1 MVLIVVILLI
11 GGIFFPYFWAR
22 MIGQMMPAEFRPV
35 KIKFAGEKLTPEQ
48 FDHLARQLKK
58 LMDFRVEIGRLLFI
72 LLESLFHSWRG
83 LAKGRSSFD
92 RIIK

>member
-1 MVLIVVILLI
+1 
-11 GGIFFPYFWAR
+11 
-22 MIGQMMPAEFRPV
+22 MMPAEFRPV

-48 FDHLARQLKK
+48 FDHLARQLKE

-83 LAKGRSSFD
+83 LAKEGVLLIESLSSSEKFGD
-92 RIIK
+92 LR